1 MLTKDDVRG
10 VVALPS
16 TPTKPGCGGW
26 DATDS
31 VDLDGAASLTEKLIA
46 SGVAAYGVAGT
57 TGECA
62 ALLAEEKREL
72 AATVVETAR
81 KRIPIIAGATEL
93 GTKEVV
99 RQMRGLK
106 EVGVDAALVG
116 LPLWQTPT
124 LENMVQFYAALG
136 EAVPDLPIMIYA
148 NSMVFKSNF
157 PNEFWAAVAKKAPT
171 VIMCKVS
178 YGVDHIVEDLDVAGD
193 KINFVVGEG
202 NLYPAYQTAGN
213 RFYSAWVTSANMGPE
228 PVIALFEAMQK
239 DDRARVD
246 EIYADFKA
254 LPPTFPD
261 GLEFRQEFPK
271 YNAQVNKF
279 LGNHAGYHEFGPSLT
294 PYTDLPDHY
303 QQHLLKLAEARK
315 ALRQKYAKVAAG

>member
-1 MLTKDDVRG
+1 MLTKDDIRG

-26 DATDS
+26 DATNA
-31 VDLDGAASLTEKLIA
+31 VDLDSAASLVEKLIA
-46 SGVAAYGVAGT
+46 SGVAAIGVAGT

-62 ALLAEEKREL
+62 ALLAEEKRAL
-72 AATVVETAR
+72 AATVVDTAR
-81 KRIPIIAGATEL
+81 KRVPVIAGATEL
-93 GTKEVV
+93 GTREVV

-106 EVGVDAALVG
+106 DAGVDAALIG

-124 LENMVQFYAALG
+124 LENMVQFYAELG
-136 EAVPDLPIMIYA
+136 EAVPDLPIMVYA
-148 NSMVFKSNF
+148 NSMFFKSNF
-157 PNEFWAAVAKKAPT
+157 PTQFWAAAAQNCPT

-178 YGVDHIVEDLDVAGD
+178 YGVEHIVQDLDAAGHM
-193 KINFVVGEG
+193 INFVVGEG
-202 NLYPAYQTAGN
+202 GLYEAYRKAGT
-213 RFYSAWVTSANMGPE
+213 RFHAAWATSANMGPE

-239 DDRARVD
+239 DDRARVE

-279 LGNHAGYHEFGPSLT
+279 LGNHAGYHQFGPSLT
-294 PYTDLPDHY
+294 PYRDLPDRY
-303 QQHLLKLAEARK
+303 QQQLLKVAEARK
-315 ALRQKYAKVAAG
+315 ALREKYTKVAAS